1 MSDRYAGRIEIGG
14 VLPAA
19 KLAELA
25 MVIQEEDHDVEMN
38 WNLGDDRRITAKV
51 LRDWLKRRD
60 SPRPLCLHGGELVD
74 GSFPTLER
82 WLWTHGM
89 SYLRHSDAYSD
100 IEAEIVGY
108 VDGNHVR
115 HEANNSGDVMVF
127 ASDVRRAHEALRE
140 GRVLDAMDILC
151 RLLPANETI
160 PPFEVSRA
168 GRRRR

>member
-25 MVIQEEDHDVEMN
+25 TVIQEEDHDIEVN
-38 WNLGDDRRITAKV
+38 WGFGEDRHVTIKA
-51 LRDWLKRRD
+51 LRDWLRERNE
-60 SPRPLCLHGGELVD
+60 PAPLRLHAGELID

-89 SYLRHSDAYSD
+89 SYLRHSDSYSD

-115 HEANNSGDVMVF
+115 YAADNSGDVMIH
-127 ASDVRRAHEALRE
+127 AGDVRRAHQALKE
-140 GRVLDAMDILC
+140 GRMLDALDVLHEI
-151 RLLPANETI
+151 LPAHEVV
-160 PPFEVSRA
+160 PPFEVGRA
-168 GRRRR
+168 RRRRR